1 MAKGNIG
8 GNMDE
13 ELKLQSA
20 EEIEGD
26 SEVIQLFEEI
36 ARFIKAHE

>member
-1 MAKGNIG
+1 MEINTG

-20 EEIEGD
+20 EEIESD
-26 SEVIQLFEEI
+26 NDIVQLFEEI
-36 ARFIKAHE
+36 ARFIKTHE